1 MASKISDLKN
11 SLSRLTERVD
21 VYTKGGRMVPLPDRS
36 VIEKKI
42 DPKGKGA
49 ERGKENLPALGID
62 GPDECELE
70 IITAYEELLTDTA
83 ERVSESAATYN
94 SRISS
99 IDLTAYMDDLT
110 DGCRAALE
118 AFNKQVVADVGMLKH
133 RYEEVR
139 DKASDF
145 QLFKSER
152 NIARSPDLPSS
163 SRRQVG
169 WAIIAILFLIES
181 VGNSGFLSVGNRGG
195 ILGAYV
201 EAVSFSFVNIGLA
214 LITGHFLIRMKNSH
228 EKQQRY
234 LGLGLSGLSL
244 CLAFLLSLSLAH
256 YREVA
261 SLGVLGEGGGG
272 LAIQNLVANPFGLTE
287 IQSWLLFLMGLLFWV
302 IAVIDIYGLDDP
314 IPGYGRVARNK
325 KKSLEDY
332 ERYKEVMIEELD
344 ELRTDEE
351 DTIKDT
357 RRQLV
362 DLQSHLG
369 SLIESRKALFNQWDE
384 FSTQAT
390 KQAVEL
396 VNIYRTAN
404 KQERKSAPKSFK
416 NSLTPEIPSLTSFET
431 PIDQEKLAN
440 QVDLGRERLKDT
452 QDKFYAEFNRALAIF
467 SEIETETAA

>member
-1 MASKISDLKN
+1 
-11 SLSRLTERVD
+11 
-21 VYTKGGRMVPLPDRS
+21 
-36 VIEKKI
+36 
-42 DPKGKGA
+42 
-49 ERGKENLPALGID
+49 
-62 GPDECELE
+62 
-70 IITAYEELLTDTA
+70 
-83 ERVSESAATYN
+83 
-94 SRISS
+94 
-99 IDLTAYMDDLT
+99 
-110 DGCRAALE
+110 
-118 AFNKQVVADVGMLKH
+118 
-133 RYEEVR
+133 
-139 DKASDF
+139 
-145 QLFKSER
+145 
-152 NIARSPDLPSS
+152 
-163 SRRQVG
+163 
-169 WAIIAILFLIES
+169 
-181 VGNSGFLSVGNRGG
+181 
-195 ILGAYV
+195 
-201 EAVSFSFVNIGLA
+201 
-214 LITGHFLIRMKNSH
+214 
-228 EKQQRY
+228 
-234 LGLGLSGLSL
+234 
-244 CLAFLLSLSLAH
+244 LSLSLAH

-261 SLGVLGEGGGG
+261 YLGVLGEGGGG

-302 IAVIDIYGLDDP
+302 IAVIDMYGLDDP

-404 KQERKSAPKSFK
+404 KQERKSVPKSFK

-431 PIDQEKLAN
+431 PIDQEKLAS

-467 SEIETETAA
+467 SEVETETKA